1 MLESLQA
8 LVLQT
13 KPYGESHRLVILLTR
28 ERGIIRAIANRAVLQ
43 HNHLY
48 AATQELGRSL
58 LQVRLAGDALATV
71 TQGTL
76 LDNYTELRVDMEK
89 YVYSSAVMELL
100 LNMDRSGGRVSS
112 VDLFDDVIAGLERMR
127 QSVSPRFVLAYLQL
141 SLLPSFGVTL
151 SIASCAHC
159 GAKLERSTG
168 FSFQSGGFVCA
179 DCALRIVEL
188 RPISL
193 AQGVWRV
200 MKQMTEQRLGNSG
213 RDQFEQFLFR
223 DQIDLIEYEEC
234 RRLRG
239 RNLIQH
245 KLVAGWRTV
254 RSVRDTDNQVDVADG
269 MLRDIHHILA
279 KPVPWFMQTGRIQKD
294 SLPLVARQDASNAG
308 ARSLRFVRH
317 DGDLLSHQTIDER
330 RFARIGSTDERHKSR
345 LFLTLHARPY
355 PLQRMRKGA
364 VRRVW
369 RAALPS

>member
-28 ERGIIRAIANRAVLQ
+28 ERGIVRAIANRAELQ

-76 LDNYTELRVDMEK
+76 LDNYTELRIDMEK
-89 YVYSSAVMELL
+89 FVYSSSVMELL

-168 FSFQSGGFVCA
+168 FSFKSGGFVCA

-213 RDQFEQFLFR
+213 RVNLRFATEEQICALLTGCLK
-223 DQIDLIEYEEC
+223 DY
-234 RRLRG
+234 
-239 RNLIQH
+239 
-245 KLVAGWRTV
+245 AGV
-254 RSVRDTDNQVDVADG
+254 
-269 MLRDIHHILA
+269 
-279 KPVPWFMQTGRIQKD
+279 
-294 SLPLVARQDASNAG
+294 SL
-308 ARSLRFVRH
+308 RSLRVAKQLDNLYGRSLQEH
-317 DGDLLSHQTIDER
+317 ADNGVEEGVGD
-330 RFARIGSTDERHKSR
+330 A
-345 LFLTLHARPY
+345 
-355 PLQRMRKGA
+355 
-364 VRRVW
+364 
-369 RAALPS
+369 